1 MFPLPIA
8 SNTSVHD
15 LILPDADLVN
25 SVQILALYLLQRAC
39 SNDTNFSVILA
50 NWFGLGSNKVNIFLA
65 KWFHKQHTA
74 ELQRG
79 SVEGEGDA
87 KNELSASISLLEN
100 QLICDCVR
108 NQQDFC
114 ALFADKALCAQV
126 LDKNGNVRTNG
137 IGLVETASQQAENS
151 LETNTFLRGLLKTL
165 QTKNSTV
172 CPQRETP
179 SAVDSLKTLILQ
191 RETSLSQ
198 KILENTNSID
208 DIANSEPWK
217 FASRNGCFQPQSSEY
232 WEFFSP
238 GSRWNLCQRR
248 DPLMMQIVET
258 MWSRISKET
267 LTDLVPK
274 IEPSKLQ
281 EMLINPVISQLQ
293 VIYKEFFTTKQVQIQ
308 GIQLSQGLI
317 RELQIR
323 RLSETLTRSW
333 HKLQEIQI
341 VQTNLQQR
349 IEEQKKITQKEKY
362 SPVTVSK
369 ETIRNEIILIQEE
382 EKKLKNLE
390 DKLANVTK
398 EIQLQKKL
406 YNTRKGELQEL
417 KVQLNS
423 ESVDAEMV
431 QNFFY
436 MFFFT
441 SLMLGRILE
450 YVREYSVRNPPLVYS
465 DITFVIFY
473 TDSQVL
479 LSGQIIP
486 VDVKLHFCDIF
497 MNDLSLFCE
506 GKERIVSKYKSD
518 EKSTNFVVRVEYK
531 SDKTSISTKIKDIK
545 NTKILKFEPF
555 DYNGKIYKC
564 VKLLDQNVEFMT
576 GPFQEYP
583 YDPVKFL
590 QQANSE
596 QDAAT

>member
-1 MFPLPIA
+1 
-8 SNTSVHD
+8 
-15 LILPDADLVN
+15 
-25 SVQILALYLLQRAC
+25 
-39 SNDTNFSVILA
+39 
-50 NWFGLGSNKVNIFLA
+50 
-65 KWFHKQHTA
+65 
-74 ELQRG
+74 
-79 SVEGEGDA
+79 
-87 KNELSASISLLEN
+87 
-100 QLICDCVR
+100 
-108 NQQDFC
+108 
-114 ALFADKALCAQV
+114 
-126 LDKNGNVRTNG
+126 
-137 IGLVETASQQAENS
+137 
-151 LETNTFLRGLLKTL
+151 
-165 QTKNSTV
+165 
-172 CPQRETP
+172 
-179 SAVDSLKTLILQ
+179 
-191 RETSLSQ
+191 
-198 KILENTNSID
+198 
-208 DIANSEPWK
+208 
-217 FASRNGCFQPQSSEY
+217 
-232 WEFFSP
+232 
-238 GSRWNLCQRR
+238 
-248 DPLMMQIVET
+248 MMQIVET

-349 IEEQKKITQKEKY
+349 IEEQKKTTQKEKY

-382 EKKLKNLE
+382 KEKLKNLE

-398 EIQLQKKL
+398 EILLQKKL

-465 DITFVIFY
+465 DITFFIFY
-473 TDSQVL
+473 TEPLDI
-479 LSGQIIP
+479 LSGCIIP
-486 VDVKLHFCDIF
+486 LDVKLHFSDIF
-497 MNDLSLFCE
+497 MNDLSLVSA
-506 GKERIVSKYKSD
+506 GNQRIFSNYKSD
-518 EKSTNFVVRVEYK
+518 EKNTQLIFRVEYN
-531 SDKTSISTKIKDIK
+531 SDKTMISTQIEKIKNQK
-545 NTKILKFEPF
+545 ELRLQPF
-555 DYNGKIYKC
+555 DYNGIKYRC
-564 VKLLDQNVEFMT
+564 VKKSDQSQVNIT
-576 GPFQEYP
+576 GPFHEYL
-583 YDPVKFL
+583 YDPVKNL
-590 QQANSE
+590 LKANSE
-596 QDAAT
+596 QDSA

>member
-1 MFPLPIA
+1 MFPMPIA

-25 SVQILALYLLQRAC
+25 AVQILALYLLTRAC

-50 NWFGLGSNKVNIFLA
+50 NWFGLGSNRVNIFLA

-100 QLICDCVR
+100 QLICDCAR

-114 ALFADKALCAQV
+114 LLFADKALCAQV
-126 LDKNGNVRTNG
+126 LDINGNVRTNG
-137 IGLVETASQQAENS
+137 IGLVETASQQTENS
-151 LETNTFLRGLLKTL
+151 LETNTFLLGLLKTL

-172 CPQRETP
+172 CPQTETP
-179 SAVDSLKTLILQ
+179 SAVDSLKTFILQ

-198 KILENTNSID
+198 TILENTNSID

-267 LTDLVPK
+267 LTALVPK
-274 IEPSKLQ
+274 IAPSRLQ

-293 VIYKEFFTTKQVQIQ
+293 IIYNEFFTSKQVQLQ
-308 GIQLSQGLI
+308 GIQKSQRLI
-317 RELQIR
+317 HELKIKK
-323 RLSETLTRSW
+323 LSETFTRKIHEMQKNESIIKNLRQSIKKMT
-333 HKLQEIQI
+333 KL
-341 VQTNLQQR
+341 V
-349 IEEQKKITQKEKY
+349 QKEKY
-362 SPVTVSK
+362 SADLIKT
-369 ETIRNEIILIQEE
+369 TGTEIILIQEE
-382 EKKLKNLE
+382 EKLKILE
-390 DKLANVTK
+390 DKLANANREFQT
-398 EIQLQKKL
+398 QKKQNDEL
-406 YNTRKGELQEL
+406 KGELQKL
-417 KVQLNS
+417 IAQSNS
-423 ESVDAEMV
+423 VSVDAEMR

-436 MFFFT
+436 LFT
-441 SLMLGRILE
+441 LTSVILGRILE

-465 DITFVIFY
+465 DITFVIYY
-473 TDSQVL
+473 TDSQAL
-479 LSGQIIP
+479 ISGHIIP

-497 MNDLSLFCE
+497 MNDLSLVCE
-506 GKERIVSKYKSD
+506 GSERIVSKYKSD
-518 EKSTNFVVRVEYK
+518 EKSKYFSVRVEYK
-531 SDKTSISTKIKDIK
+531 SDKTTISTKIQDIK
-545 NTKILKFEPF
+545 NTNNLKLQPF
-555 DYNGKIYKC
+555 NYNGKMYRC
-564 VKLLDQNVEFMT
+564 VKKLDQSEIYMT

-583 YDPVKFL
+583 YDPVKNL
-590 QQANSE
+590 QNGASV